1 MSSPE
6 QQPND
11 DAPGRNNDDH
21 DDRDDYRDDDRDD
34 YRDDNVIM
42 SSELEASIL
51 VAYRSIGLGTFGAGM
66 RYAGMPLEKIA
77 LFMNSSQVSG
87 SNQFR
92 QSVSLT
98 FRDGPLAPYR
108 VVGPASLVAW
118 FMAYS
123 VMGMSFQFF
132 DRALSGGLG
141 VAPVWYGKDVMDPPP
156 PPPPPPS
163 PGGGDDRDVVD
174 ASYRAKTV
182 AKTLLAPIMAAC
194 LESVVAN
201 RAEVQRYF
209 GPSGLAKLES
219 SLGWNPVSRYLFAPA
234 YGANVMR
241 NVIMCNTSFILT
253 PITYKLY
260 FPQESKS
267 QSSLFCYGMGM
278 NMGMNAVAITQ
289 QALWGRCLDYAAQDG
304 GRNVNYAEVI
314 RSSLRKE
321 GISAFFTVPKWFSR
335 ILMNAP
341 VQGSLPWFY
350 NNVLPLGEE
359 SVFQIARWAIASYLP
374 SSPSTGYGSGGKK
387 QAGTMSG
394 TISCESREIQ

>member
-21 DDRDDYRDDDRDD
+21 DDRDDYRDD
-34 YRDDNVIM
+34 NIIM
-42 SSELEASIL
+42 SSELEPSIL

-156 PPPPPPS
+156 PPPLLRRR
-163 PGGGDDRDVVD
+163 GGGTTEMSSTRPTGRRPWRRRCSRRSWRRASNRWSPIGRRCSGTSVRPDSRNSNRVWVGIRYRD
-174 ASYRAKTV
+174 T
-182 AKTLLAPIMAAC
+182 
-194 LESVVAN
+194 
-201 RAEVQRYF
+201 
-209 GPSGLAKLES
+209 S
-219 SLGWNPVSRYLFAPA
+219 SLPRTAP
-234 YGANVMR
+234 
-241 NVIMCNTSFILT
+241 TS
-253 PITYKLY
+253 
-260 FPQESKS
+260 
-267 QSSLFCYGMGM
+267 
-278 NMGMNAVAITQ
+278 
-289 QALWGRCLDYAAQDG
+289 
-304 GRNVNYAEVI
+304 
-314 RSSLRKE
+314 
-321 GISAFFTVPKWFSR
+321 
-335 ILMNAP
+335 
-341 VQGSLPWFY
+341 
-350 NNVLPLGEE
+350 
-359 SVFQIARWAIASYLP
+359 
-374 SSPSTGYGSGGKK
+374 
-387 QAGTMSG
+387 
-394 TISCESREIQ
+394 

>member
-11 DAPGRNNDDH
+11 APGNNDDH
-21 DDRDDYRDDDRDD
+21 G
-34 YRDDNVIM
+34 IM

-51 VAYRSIGLGTFGAGM
+51 VAYRSIGLGTFGAAM
-66 RYAGMPLEKIA
+66 RYAGMPLEKVA

-92 QSVSLT
+92 QSMALT
-98 FRDGPLAPYR
+98 FREGPLAPYR

-132 DRALSGGLG
+132 DRALSGVLG
-141 VAPVWYGKDVMDPPP
+141 VAPVWYGKEVMDPPP
-156 PPPPPPS
+156 PS
-163 PGGGDDRDVVD
+163 AGDVGGDDVVD
-174 ASYRAKTV
+174 ASYRAKTA
-182 AKTLLAPIMAAC
+182 AKTVMAPVMAAC
-194 LESVVAN
+194 LESAVAN

-209 GPSGLAKLES
+209 GPTALARLEA

-260 FPQESKS
+260 FPQERKS
-267 QSSLFCYGMGM
+267 QGSLFCYGMGM
-278 NMGMNAVAITQ
+278 NMAMNAVAITQ
-289 QALWGRCLDYAAQDG
+289 QALWGRCLDYAAQNG
-304 GRNVNYAEVI
+304 GRNVDYGEVI
-314 RSSLRKE
+314 RMSLRKE
-321 GISAFFTVPKWFSR
+321 GIAAFFTVPKWFSR
-335 ILMNAP
+335 VLMNAP

-350 NNVLPLGEE
+350 NNILPLGEE
-359 SVFQIARWAIASYLP
+359 SVFKVVRWASATSY
-374 SSPSTGYGSGGKK
+374 PSTGYGSGGEKH
-387 QAGTMSG
+387 AGTKPG
-394 TISCESREIQ
+394 TISCESRDMQ